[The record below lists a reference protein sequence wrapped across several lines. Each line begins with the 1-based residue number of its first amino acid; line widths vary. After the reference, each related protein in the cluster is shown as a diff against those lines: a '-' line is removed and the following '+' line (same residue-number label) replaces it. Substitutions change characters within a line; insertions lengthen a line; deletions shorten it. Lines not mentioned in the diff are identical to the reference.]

1 MQDAVSQNWTLDK
14 LTTALKGLVLEL
26 RGASG
31 RVFSSITT
39 DSREVSEGEVFI
51 ALRGE
56 KFDGHDHAAEAA
68 KKGAGVLILERPV
81 EAECPEIIVRDTREA
96 YGAIARAWRSQFSIP
111 LIAVVGSNGK
121 TTTTQ
126 MIGSILSAAVA
137 PGESL
142 CTEGNFNNE
151 VGIPRMLL
159 RLRPETRIAV
169 IEAGMNHPGEMARL
183 ASWVRPT
190 VVVVTNAQREHQA
203 YIDGVEESARENGMM
218 IVALTAK
225 GTAVLPLTDPSLKIW
240 TNLARARGCSVLT
253 YAASAEGSQVKV
265 SREGTKLAIET
276 PARTVETTLT
286 MPGAHATHDAAAA
299 AAAALS
305 AGVDLESIA
314 RGLANFRAVKGRGEM
329 HHLSNGATLIDES
342 YNANP
347 DSMRAAIDLLSSMS
361 APRVLVAGEMGELG
375 EKSAEYHAEVVRY
388 AKTKGIEA
396 LFTTGEKMQEATD
409 LFGASGIYFT
419 SRDALTA
426 ALLELIKSP
435 CSILVKG
442 SHYVGLQAVVSAVL
456 EKYGPKDSQA
466 EL

>member
-1 MQDAVSQNWTLDK
+1 MQDALSQNWTLDK
-14 LTTALKGLVLEL
+14 LTSALKGLVCEVW
-26 RGASG
+26 GASG
-31 RVFSSITT
+31 RFFPSITT
-39 DSREVSEGEVFI
+39 DSREIKEGEVFI
-51 ALRGE
+51 ALKGE
-56 KFDGHDHAAEAA
+56 KFDGHDHAKDAAE
-68 KKGAGVLILERPV
+68 KGAGVLILERPI
-81 EAECPEIIVRDTREA
+81 EADCPEIIVRDTREA
-96 YGAIARAWRSQFSIP
+96 YGAIARAWRSQFAIP

-137 PGESL
+137 PGASL

-159 RLRPETRIAV
+159 RLKPETRIAV

-183 ASWVRPT
+183 ANWVRPT

-203 YIDGVEESARENGMM
+203 YINGVEESARENGMM

-225 GTAVLPLTDPSLKIW
+225 GTAVLPLADPSLKIW
-240 TNLARARGCSVLT
+240 TNYARARGCSVLT
-253 YAASAEGSQVKV
+253 YAADLEGAQVRVRRDEK
-265 SREGTKLAIET
+265 KLLLET
-276 PARTVETTLT
+276 SARTVETTLA

-299 AAAALS
+299 AAAALA

-314 RGLANFRAVKGRGEM
+314 KGLAAFRAVKGRGET
-329 HHLSNGATLIDES
+329 HHLTNGATLIDES

-375 EKSAEYHAEVVRY
+375 EKSAEYHAEIVRY
-388 AKTKGIEA
+388 AKAKGIEA

-409 LFGASGIYFT
+409 LFGASGIYFA
-419 SRDALTA
+419 SREALTA

-442 SHYVGLQAVVSAVL
+442 SHYVGLQAVVEAVL
-456 EKYGPKDSQA
+456 EKYGPKGS
-466 EL
+466 